1 MDQLLTE
8 HPNLSDRIFEII
20 EKEILTG
27 SIRPGERIVET
38 ELAKSLGISKSP
50 VREALKKLEGEGI
63 VQLEPRKGYIV
74 KRIDSKGIED
84 FCEVMFIIE
93 LAATRLSLKK
103 KSKGV
108 CDEIDD
114 ILDHMRRHLEKRDY
128 DSYLLSNRQF
138 HTLFY
143 VLADNEWITKISK
156 ILFKQADMLR
166 SLSLYSR
173 DRFSRSLEEHIA
185 IAEGYKQGN
194 ERLLERAVENHLIMF
209 KNNIIQSNFLSEDPW
224 PESSQQKPG
233 PEDRIFQI
241 GVTQNPGSQ
250 RGK

>member
-1 MDQLLTE
+1 MEQLLRE

-74 KRIDSKGIED
+74 KRIDRKGIED
-84 FCEVMFIIE
+84 FFEVMFIIE
-93 LAATRLSLKK
+93 LAAARLSLKK
-103 KSKGV
+103 KSKAV
-108 CDEIDD
+108 YDKIDD
-114 ILDHMRRHLEKRDY
+114 ILDDMRRHLQKKDY

-143 VLADNEWITKISK
+143 TLADNEWITKISQ

-173 DRFSRSLEEHIA
+173 DRFSRSLEEHMA
-185 IAEGYKQGN
+185 IADGYKKGN
-194 ERLLERAVENHLIMF
+194 EGLLEKAVKNHLVMF
-209 KNNIIQSNFLSEDPW
+209 KNNIVESNFLV
-224 PESSQQKPG
+224 
-233 PEDRIFQI
+233 EDR
-241 GVTQNPGSQ
+241 
-250 RGK
+250 